1 MGWLVWGWVELHI
14 VVHMGLLQIP
24 NYRHLA
30 ISGERQVGIGMDGLM
45 NGLHKWER
53 SVVVLRMASIRIAP
67 PGLPAL
73 VATQGGGVLPW
84 HLFLAILFFFF
95 FFFDWH
101 K

>member
-1 MGWLVWGWVELHI
+1 

-95 FFFDWH
+95 FFFYL
-101 K
+101 KK